1 MAWRTRGHRGDVLE
15 ELIVMTNEYYNENGF
30 ARVDKISTPVKVIEL
45 NERSQITLGYY
56 EKKST
61 VDFIGIAQG
70 IGLCFD
76 AKETNLL
83 SIPLSNIHSHQLKYM
98 QDFAKH
104 GGLAFLIVH
113 FKRSDDYF
121 LVPLELIEKIV
132 SSGKRKSI
140 PYQAMKE
147 AIPIGFFQDHYL
159 NYLAAVNVYLDKLQ
173 AKKDFGT

>member
-15 ELIVMTNEYYNENGF
+15 DLILLTNDYYKEHGY

-45 NERSQITLGYY
+45 NNRSQITLGYY

-70 IGLCFD
+70 IALCFD

-83 SIPLSNIHSHQLKYM
+83 SIPLSNIHSHQLEYL

-104 GGLAFLIVH
+104 GGVSFLIVH

-121 LVPLELIEKIV
+121 LVPLELIVKFVQE
-132 SSGKRKSI
+132 GKRKSI
-140 PYQAMKE
+140 PYSAMKH

-159 NYLAAVNVYLDKLQ
+159 NYLAAVNVYLEKLE
-173 AKKDFGT
+173 AKKE